1 MSWVK
6 FCVGIVVSYLAINA
20 IFAIFFVLNGVENI
34 NGLEPGTT
42 IENFVGAF
50 FFSVQTFTTV
60 GYGALSPNG
69 VMANFIAAMDS
80 RKQPISDVWSHNR
93 MLETCHLAN
102 IAIRLGRELQWD
114 PAKREII
121 GDEQANSFLARENRS
136 GYAIDL

>member
-1 MSWVK
+1 MLTAYNARPFISGRDPKHGISPLRFTDGPRGVAVNHSTCFPVSMARGATWDTALETR
-6 FCVGIVVSYLAINA
+6 VGDAM
-20 IFAIFFVLNGVENI
+20 G
-34 NGLEPGTT
+34 
-42 IENFVGAF
+42 IETRAVG
-50 FFSVQTFTTV
+50 
-60 GYGALSPNG
+60 
-69 VMANFIAAMDS
+69 ANFIAAMEA